1 MASCSKNAI
10 YKQRCLVELLLLL
23 RRAAEALTYRSLA
36 ALLVKEDKPESVTPL
51 VLALTG
57 ANTPTRP
64 RV

>member
-36 ALLVKEDKPESVTPL
+36 ALLVKEDNLSQ
-51 VLALTG
+51 
-57 ANTPTRP
+57 
-64 RV
+64 